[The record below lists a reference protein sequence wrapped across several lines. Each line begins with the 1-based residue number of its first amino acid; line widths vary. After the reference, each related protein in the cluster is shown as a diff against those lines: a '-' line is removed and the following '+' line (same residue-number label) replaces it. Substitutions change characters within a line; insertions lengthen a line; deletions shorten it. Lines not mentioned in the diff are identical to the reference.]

1 MHLPRIRHLLSRAI
15 PALAAAVMAPA
26 FLAGCAGNTTA
37 GAHVTAAGA
46 RATSATGPPV
56 PASAIARLTAVAHR
70 AATLNGDPTP
80 AWITAVA
87 TTHARALTSA
97 TPGDFEPGSART
109 RVYLITMRGHFIA
122 RLASVPAGGKTP
134 TGRYLSLVIDARTF
148 AGLDM
153 GLSHRPPPVPPSSLG
168 PVTYLTGRGR

>member
-1 MHLPRIRHLLSRAI
+1 MHLPRIRHPLSRAI

-26 FLAGCAGNTTA
+26 FLAGCAGDTTA
-37 GAHVTAAGA
+37 GVHAIAAGA
-46 RATSATGPPV
+46 RAASAAGTPV
-56 PASAIARLTAVAHR
+56 PAAAIARLTAVAHR
-70 AATLNGDPTP
+70 AATLNGDPAP

-97 TPGDFEPGSART
+97 TPGDSEPGSART

-122 RLASVPAGGKTP
+122 RLASHPPGGKAP
-134 TGRYLSLVIDARTF
+134 TGRYLSLVVDARTF

-153 GLSHRPPPVPPSSLG
+153 GLSDRPSPVRQSSLG
-168 PVTYLTGRGR
+168 PVTYLTSRGR

>member
-1 MHLPRIRHLLSRAI
+1 MHLPRIRHPLSRAI

-26 FLAGCAGNTTA
+26 FLAGCAGDTA
-37 GAHVTAAGA
+37 ASVHAIDAGA
-46 RATSATGPPV
+46 RAASAAGTPV
-56 PASAIARLTAVAHR
+56 PAAAIARLTAVAHR
-70 AATLNGDPTP
+70 AATLNGDPAP

-97 TPGDFEPGSART
+97 TPGDSEPGSART

-122 RLASVPAGGKTP
+122 RLASHPPGGKAP
-134 TGRYLSLVIDARTF
+134 TGLYLSLVVDARTF

-153 GLSHRPPPVPPSSLG
+153 GLSDRPSPVRPSSLG
-168 PVTYLTGRGR
+168 PVTYLTSRGR